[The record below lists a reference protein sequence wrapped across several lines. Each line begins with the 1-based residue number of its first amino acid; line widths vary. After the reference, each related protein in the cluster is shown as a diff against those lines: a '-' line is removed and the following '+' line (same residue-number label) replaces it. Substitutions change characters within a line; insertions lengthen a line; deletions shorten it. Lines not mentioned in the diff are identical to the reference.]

1 MEEDFKITLRAARTN
16 LGLTRVEAAALLEIH
31 HETLARYEHDSTNI
45 PRGVFIK
52 FDKVFGIPAECIY
65 FGKEKDFY
73 KSRRQR
79 LKEVMPIHE

>member
-1 MEEDFKITLRAARTN
+1 MEQDFKITLRAARTN
-16 LGLTRVEAAALLEIH
+16 LGLTRVEAAGLLEIH

-52 FDKVFGIPAECIY
+52 FDKVFGIPAENIY

-73 KSRRQR
+73 RLKRKQ
-79 LKEVMPIHE
+79 LKEVIG

>member
-31 HETLARYEHDSTNI
+31 HETLARYETDSSNI

-52 FDKVFGIPAECIY
+52 FERVFGIPADNIY
-65 FGKEKDFY
+65 YGKEKDFY
-73 KSRRQR
+73 RKSMNR
-79 LKEVMPIHE
+79 LKEVMP